1 MKLFRPARSPNPDVT
16 LMILPLPRSSMC
28 GITAR
33 EQYIAPVRFVSI
45 PTRHCSSVIASR
57 VFPNPSVAPPALFT
71 RMSIRPNSAS
81 DRSTIRCTESESATS
96 QVTARQR
103 RPLSRT
109 NPAVSSICDSVRA
122 VATISAPASA
132 SATAIARPNPRPAPV
147 TIATRPS
154 SLNLSRTATVHAFRT
169 SYLVRPN
176 STSALRPPTSYFL
189 LLISE
194 PRVAPFQ
201 RRLQPLLLRP
211 PVELVHHRRLPA
223 DRVALSGHALHRPR
237 AHQLHRQVDDP
248 LVRRQQVHVYQR
260 NPVRQRLHLRLEFLQ
275 RNRFKHEP
283 RALSFF
289 ARNHIARQQ
298 HPLGPLRPRQVRP
311 HVPHRRAA

>member
-122 VATISAPASA
+122 VATLSAPPPASA
-132 SATAIARPNPRPAPV
+132 SAIARPNPRPAPV
-147 TIATRPS
+147 TIAT
-154 SLNLSRTATVHAFRT
+154 LLSRFSLSKTLIDQAPRHFVFAFFGF
-169 SYLVRPN
+169 
-176 STSALRPPTSYFL
+176 ALRFFL
-189 LLISE
+189 ELCFAL
-194 PRVAPFQ
+194 VAPKLGVSPLK

-211 PVELVHHRRLPA
+211 AVELVHDRRLAP
-223 DRVALSGHALHRPR
+223 DRVALRGHALHRPSP
-237 AHQLHRQVDDP
+237 HQLHR
-248 LVRRQQVHVYQR
+248 
-260 NPVRQRLHLRLEFLQ
+260 
-275 RNRFKHEP
+275 
-283 RALSFF
+283 
-289 ARNHIARQQ
+289 HI
-298 HPLGPLRPRQVRP
+298 HD
-311 HVPHRRAA
+311 

>member
-45 PTRHCSSVIASR
+45 P
-57 VFPNPSVAPPALFT
+57 
-71 RMSIRPNSAS
+71 
-81 DRSTIRCTESESATS
+81 
-96 QVTARQR
+96 
-103 RPLSRT
+103 
-109 NPAVSSICDSVRA
+109 
-122 VATISAPASA
+122 
-132 SATAIARPNPRPAPV
+132 
-147 TIATRPS
+147 TRPS

-201 RRLQPLLLRP
+201 RRLQPLLLLL
-211 PVELVHHRRLPA
+211 LVGLGHHRR
-223 DRVALSGHALHRPR
+223 
-237 AHQLHRQVDDP
+237 
-248 LVRRQQVHVYQR
+248 
-260 NPVRQRLHLRLEFLQ
+260 
-275 RNRFKHEP
+275 
-283 RALSFF
+283 
-289 ARNHIARQQ
+289 
-298 HPLGPLRPRQVRP
+298 
-311 HVPHRRAA
+311 